1 MKNTFVKIGGILPKI
16 LENTTLS
23 LSLSGWP
30 AAIAIGFVCVAGVVC
45 YAIHEG
51 AKQVDA
57 GQPETEQSEAEQ
69 AEARQPEAGQ
79 VEARQP
85 EAGQVE
91 ARQPEAEQA
100 EARELEAEQAETGKS
115 EAEFDCLVRLSDPA
129 A

>member
-30 AAIAIGFVCVAGVVC
+30 ATIAIGFACAAGVVC

-51 AKQVDA
+51 AKQTNA
-57 GQPETEQSEAEQ
+57 GQAKAEQAEAEQ
-69 AEARQPEAGQ
+69 AEARQLETEKP
-79 VEARQP
+79 
-85 EAGQVE
+85 E

-100 EARELEAEQAETGKS
+100 ETGQSDTEL
-115 EAEFDCLVRLSDPA
+115 DCLVRISDSA